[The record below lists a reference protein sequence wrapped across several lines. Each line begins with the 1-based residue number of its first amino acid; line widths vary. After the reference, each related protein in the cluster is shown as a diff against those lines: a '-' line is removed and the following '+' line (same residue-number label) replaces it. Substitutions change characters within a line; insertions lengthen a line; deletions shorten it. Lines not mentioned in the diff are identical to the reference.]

1 MPAAKAR
8 KHVSDR
14 WIALLA
20 LALLAVA
27 PALAAPAKPEAPAPP
42 PVPPAPA
49 VEAPEPPDP
58 EDLLDLPDEGGK
70 VRSGDKV
77 AFGNDVVVE
86 ADEVV
91 RGNVVCFGGKAVVKG
106 KVRGDVVVIG
116 GSLVMSGSA
125 RGEVVGV
132 GSKLLLEDSAEISG
146 DFVNVGGSAERND
159 AKIHGQFVNVGLGL
173 PLTGLAS
180 APFSVLGFLIFWGK
194 VLWLLLLFIAFLLL
208 AALVPE
214 RIRVISEETPLKFG
228 IALLAGFVGWI
239 VFVLVEILTA
249 ITIIGIPITIL
260 MFVVFAVL
268 RWLALAGLFHYV
280 GSRIGRMFFK
290 REMSLLGA
298 ILLGFLPFAAL
309 RFLPFCIGT
318 LIWMFLQIVAV
329 GLLIVTRVGST
340 TARTAPPPPPPP
352 HGPFDAPG
360 PFVPPVPPPAAPPSA
375 PPA

>member
-1 MPAAKAR
+1 MLAPTFPLRTLRLVLGVLVLSLLVAAPLSA
-8 KHVSDR
+8 
-14 WIALLA
+14 
-20 LALLAVA
+20 A
-27 PALAAPAKPEAPAPP
+27 PPAKPEVPAPP
-42 PVPPAPA
+42 APPAPA
-49 VEAPEPPDP
+49 VESPEDAPDP
-58 EDLLDLPDEGGK
+58 WDLLDDEERGK

-86 ADEVV
+86 EDEIV
-91 RGNVVCFGGKAVVKG
+91 RGNVVCLGGKAVVKG

-132 GSKLLLEDSAEISG
+132 GSKLVLEDSAEVSG
-146 DFVNVGGSAERND
+146 DFVNVGGSAVRNE
-159 AKIHGQFVNVGLGL
+159 AKIHGQFVNVGIGL

-180 APFSVLGFLIFWGK
+180 APFAFLGFLVFWGK
-194 VLWLLLLFIAFLLL
+194 VLWLVLLFIAFLLL
-208 AALVPE
+208 AALVPD

-260 MFVVFAVL
+260 LFVVFAVL

-280 GSRIGRMFFK
+280 GSRIGRMLFK

-309 RFLPFCIGT
+309 RFLPFCVGS
-318 LIWMFLQIVAV
+318 LIWLFLQIVAV

-340 TARTAPPPPPPP
+340 ASRTAPPPAPPRP
-352 HGPFDAPG
+352 GPFDAPG
-360 PFVPPVPPPAAPPSA
+360 PFVPPVPPPPAPPT
-375 PPA
+375 PPV